1 MLLENEDD
9 KSQPGPKLT
18 SIFWTTLSVVT
29 IKGFDILDPDPR
41 HNIEKNFRSIPF
53 VVLSSG
59 EPAPP
64 NININS
70 GAGVL
75 VEVIE
80 VNFGLGGGLPSK
92 HALSAS

>member
-1 MLLENEDD
+1 MLPEHKDD
-9 KSQPGPKLT
+9 KAQPDPKLT
-18 SIFWTTLSVVT
+18 SMFWTTVSFAT

-41 HNIEKNFRSIPF
+41 HNIEKNFRSIQF

-64 NININS
+64 NISVNS
-70 GAGVL
+70 GAKVL

-92 HALSAS
+92 HALFAS